1 MIDIDMLIDT
11 HTWQYLLVVSP
22 VSHDGHC
29 YEKPLQ
35 QLCPE
40 FSSEFSVLI
49 ADYDL
54 EDRRRIK
61 RFLKSHQLLY
71 SVEPLLR
78 SCNDEDL

>member
-29 YEKPLQ
+29 YEKLLQ

-40 FSSEFSVLI
+40 FSLEFSVLI

-54 EDRRRIK
+54 EDRQRIAIS
-61 RFLKSHQLLY
+61 RMS
-71 SVEPLLR
+71 SVTLHGR
-78 SCNDEDL
+78 TTSSIMQR